1 MSIVVPVKIV
11 IMSKSSS
18 ATKSAQYSSWQLIRD
33 IWALMDGLKGKFLL
47 GTLLRLISDLV
58 ILFPQFAIALVIEF
72 FINYRAGEDT
82 SILFWLMGGFVLS
95 VLIRAS
101 GQFLGKFYG
110 YQVAESIG
118 IKLTLKSVQHL
129 FLLDMVWHEKEN
141 AGNKVKRIQNASEA
155 VNKITRLWFDC
166 IVEICVNIIGINL
179 IIASFDRTVLVLLL
193 TFLLIYFVLSRQ
205 LTKKAALA
213 SYAVNA
219 QEENVSGLL
228 FEATSNIRTLKVMT
242 MGETL
247 MTMLRS
253 STNLLYQKI
262 QHKILTYQ
270 SRNSILGVWGGI
282 AKAGI
287 MTVIILGVLRGQYS
301 VAFLV
306 LFNSYFTNIRE
317 SIDEFASITQ
327 DFISGRFSMMRLKAV
342 LDQPITIDS
351 EVNKRVFPKD
361 WQEIAFKKVSFA
373 YGSNKVLKNIS
384 FTVKR
389 GEKVGIVG
397 LSGAGKSTILKLLL
411 KEREE
416 FTGDILFDGLSIKD
430 ISKNAYFQNVSV
442 VLQDTEVF
450 NFSLRD
456 NITITNANK
465 KKNAKLFKQS
475 LEIAHITDLVQKL
488 PQGLATIIGEKG
500 VKLSGG
506 ERQRL
511 GIARAIFKQPQ
522 ILLLDEATSHLD
534 LESEEKIRDSLH
546 QFFENVTAIVIAH
559 RLSTIREMDKILV
572 IEDGK
577 LIESGSFNQLIKLK
591 GRFFKLWQK
600 QGL

>member
-1 MSIVVPVKIV
+1 MSIVAPLKIA
-11 IMSKSSS
+11 IMSESSS
-18 ATKSAQYSSWQLIRD
+18 ASTSAQYSSLQLVKD
-33 IWALMDGLKGKFLL
+33 IWELMDGLKGKFLL
-47 GTLLRLISDLV
+47 GTLLRLISDLA

-72 FINYRAGEDT
+72 FIDYKAGDNT
-82 SILFWLMGGFVLS
+82 SLLFWIMGGFALS
-95 VLIRAS
+95 ILIRAG

-129 FLLDMVWHEKEN
+129 FLLDMAWHEKEN

-193 TFLLIYFVLSRQ
+193 TFLVIYFVLSRL

-228 FEATSNIRTLKVMT
+228 FEAASNIRTLKVMT

-247 MTMLRS
+247 MAMIRS
-253 STNLLYQKI
+253 ATNLLYQKI
-262 QHKILTYQ
+262 QRKIFAYQ
-270 SRNSILGVWGGI
+270 SRNSILGVWGGM

-287 MTVIILGVLRGQYS
+287 LTVIIIGALRGQYS

-306 LFNSYFTNIRE
+306 LFNSYFSNIRE

-327 DFISGRFSMMRLKAV
+327 DFISGRFSMMRLKTV

-351 EVNKRVFPKD
+351 ETDKVAFPKD

-373 YGSNKVLKNIS
+373 YGNNKVLKNIS

-416 FTGDILFDGLSIKD
+416 FSGDILFDGLSIKD

-450 NFSLRD
+450 NFSLKD
-456 NITITNANK
+456 NITITNAIK

-475 LEIAHITDLVQKL
+475 LEVAHITDLVQKL

-511 GIARAIFKQPQ
+511 GIARAIFKKPQ

-559 RLSTIREMDKILV
+559 RLTTIKQMDKILV

-577 LIESGSFNQLIKLK
+577 LIESGSFAQLYKK
-591 GRFFKLWQK
+591 QGRFFMLWQK
-600 QGL
+600 QGV

>member
-1 MSIVVPVKIV
+1 MSIVGPLKIA

-18 ATKSAQYSSWQLIRD
+18 ARTSAQYSSLQLVRD
-33 IWALMDGLKGKFLL
+33 IWQLMDGLKGKFLL
-47 GTLLRLISDLV
+47 GTLLRLISDIA
-58 ILFPQFAIALVIEF
+58 ILFPQYAVALIIDF
-72 FINYRAGEDT
+72 FISYQPGDDPEFV
-82 SILFWLMGGFVLS
+82 FWLIGGFAFS
-95 VLIRAS
+95 ILIRAS

-110 YQVAESIG
+110 YQVAESVG

-129 FLLDMVWHEKEN
+129 FLLDMAWHEKEN

-155 VNKITRLWFDC
+155 VNKIIRLWFDC

-193 TFLLIYFVLSRQ
+193 AFLVVYFVLSRL

-228 FEATSNIRTLKVMT
+228 FEATSNIRTLKVMS

-247 MTMLRS
+247 IGMIQSATDI
-253 STNLLYQKI
+253 LYQKI

-270 SRNSILGVWGGI
+270 SRNSILGLWGGI

-287 MTVIILGVLRGQYS
+287 LAVIIVGVLHGQYS
-301 VAFLV
+301 VAFLA
-306 LFNSYFTNIRE
+306 LFNSYFSNIRE
-317 SIDEFASITQ
+317 SIDELAGITQ
-327 DFISGRFSMMRLKAV
+327 DFLSGRFSMMRLKTV
-342 LDQPITIDS
+342 LDHPITIDS
-351 EVNKRVFPKD
+351 EVDKVTFPKN
-361 WQEIAFKKVSFA
+361 WREINFKKVSFA
-373 YGSNKVLKNIS
+373 YGNNRVLKDIS

-416 FTGDILFDGLSIKD
+416 FTGDILFDGISIKD
-430 ISKNAYFQNVSV
+430 LSKKAYFQNVSV

-450 NFSLRD
+450 NFSLKD
-456 NITITNANK
+456 NITITNATNK
-465 KKNAKLFKQS
+465 KNTKLFKQS

-559 RLSTIREMDKILV
+559 RLTTIREMDKILV

-577 LIESGSFNQLIKLK
+577 LIESGSYSQLQKLK
-591 GRFFKLWQK
+591 GRFFGLWQK